1 MAVTQS
7 TVTMTDG
14 TKLVVRIG
22 SPAAEPRGTVLML
35 HGGGEHAGR
44 YPHIVDRWVV
54 RGWRCVFPDLRG
66 HGLSDGPRWDVRH
79 VDQYLDDLRLI
90 LRELAVDPESLCL
103 FGHSFGGLLAARW
116 VQQGCQPRALA
127 LSAPLFGLS
136 VHVPRWKIVLG
147 HVVAPFL
154 PQLRFRTKLDPRNMT
169 RDPQF
174 LAARQADPYIQRQV
188 TVRWFFA
195 MRRALRQAFAEV
207 GRVTCPTLIV
217 QGTAD
222 RTVDPLAA
230 ERWIEQ
236 VAATEKEF
244 IRLPDQ
250 VHELLNETAWARTA
264 DMIISW
270 FDQHVDR
277 RKTR

>member
-1 MAVTQS
+1 MVPIDT
-7 TVTMTDG
+7 
-14 TKLVVRIG
+14 
-22 SPAAEPRGTVLML
+22 
-35 HGGGEHAGR
+35 
-44 YPHIVDRWVV
+44 
-54 RGWRCVFPDLRG
+54 
-66 HGLSDGPRWDVRH
+66 
-79 VDQYLDDLRLI
+79 YLDDLRAVIRSL
-90 LRELAVDPESLCL
+90 EVDPEELCL

-116 VQQGCQPRALA
+116 VQQGPAPRVLA

-136 VHVPRWKIVLG
+136 VHIPKWKIALG
-147 HVVAPFL
+147 RLVSPFL
-154 PQLRFRTKLDPRNMT
+154 PSLRFRTTLDPRNMT

-174 LAARQADPYIQRQV
+174 LAARQADPFIQREV

-195 MRRALRQAFAEV
+195 MQRALRQAHADV
-207 GRVTCPTLIV
+207 ARVTCPVLIV

-236 VAATEKEF
+236 IGSTEKEF

-250 VHELLNETAWARTA
+250 VHELLNETAWIRTA
-264 DMIISW
+264 DMIVSW

-277 RKTR
+277 RKTRSHAS